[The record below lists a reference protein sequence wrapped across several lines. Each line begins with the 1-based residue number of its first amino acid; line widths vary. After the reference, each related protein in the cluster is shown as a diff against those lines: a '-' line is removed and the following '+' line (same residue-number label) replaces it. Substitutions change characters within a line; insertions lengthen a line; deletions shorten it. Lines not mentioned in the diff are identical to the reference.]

1 MIAEN
6 DENKEV
12 YDVCCS
18 KTSVGFVKYFATL
31 LITMSILVFSFIQI
45 ARNSGGDNT
54 IYFSLISS
62 IMTLYFPAPQLVHK
76 PSTQ

>member
-1 MIAEN
+1 MNPEN
-6 DENKEV
+6 AENKEV

-31 LITMSILVFSFIQI
+31 LITMSILVFCFIQI
-45 ARNSGGDNT
+45 ARNTEDDNT

-62 IMTLYFPAPQLVHK
+62 IMTLYFPAPQLIHK
-76 PSTQ
+76 PITQ